1 MATPPGLTAAYPRL
15 RETDE
20 SEPDVRTRLNVWD
33 SDAVLV
39 LHLADL
45 AGSPGTS
52 LTVALA
58 ESLGRPLLVA
68 RADATDEVARWSR
81 GLPAGCRLDVAGPR
95 ESEDPGLYAAAYRL
109 LRALWTP

>member
-1 MATPPGLTAAYPRL
+1 MPTPPGLLAAYPGL
-15 RETDE
+15 RETAERDAA
-20 SEPDVRTRLNVWD
+20 VRTRLNLRD

-52 LTVALA
+52 LTVELA

-68 RADATDEVARWSR
+68 RPDATDEVARWSC

>member
-1 MATPPGLTAAYPRL
+1 MTTPPGLLAAYPRL
-15 RETDE
+15 RETPEAD
-20 SEPDVRTRLNVWD
+20 PAVRTRLDVRD

-45 AGSPGTS
+45 DRSPGTL
-52 LTVALA
+52 LTVEVA

-68 RADATDEVARWSR
+68 RADDTESVRR
-81 GLPAGCRLDVAGPR
+81 GLEALPEGCALDVAGPR

-109 LRALWTP
+109 LRDLWTP